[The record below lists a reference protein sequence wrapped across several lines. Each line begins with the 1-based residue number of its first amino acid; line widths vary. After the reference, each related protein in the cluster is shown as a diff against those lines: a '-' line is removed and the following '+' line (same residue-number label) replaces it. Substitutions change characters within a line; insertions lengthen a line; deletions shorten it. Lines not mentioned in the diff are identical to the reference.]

1 MTKEARREQLLS
13 AAEAVFSEVGY
24 SGATMELI
32 AARSGVTRP
41 LLYGHFDSLDDIY
54 VACVQAA
61 RAELDA
67 RFVDASILNEGHPR
81 DQLRAGITAYLRFV
95 AEHGAG
101 WDVLSGTG
109 ALPSGPIGELASEL
123 RFRTADQ
130 IAALFSVAYPDVDA
144 REVQAYAHVVSGG
157 GEQLARWWRRN
168 PDVPLEAVVDRLMTV
183 AWDGLS
189 SFPYEPR

>member
-1 MTKEARREQLLS
+1 MTKEARRAQLLT

-24 SGATMELI
+24 SGASMELI
-32 AARSGVTRP
+32 AQRCGVTRP
-41 LLYGHFDSLDDIY
+41 LLYEHFSSLDDIY

-61 RAELDA
+61 RAALDA
-67 RFVDASILNEGHPR
+67 RFVEAAIVNEGHPR
-81 DQLRAGITAYLRFV
+81 DQLRTGITAYLRFV

-109 ALPSGPIGELASEL
+109 ALPSGPIGELAVEL

-130 IAALFSVAYPDVDA
+130 IAALFSLAYPDVDA
-144 REVQAYAHVVSGG
+144 LEVNCYAHIVSGG

-168 PDVPLEAVVDRLMTV
+168 PDVPLETVVDRLMTV